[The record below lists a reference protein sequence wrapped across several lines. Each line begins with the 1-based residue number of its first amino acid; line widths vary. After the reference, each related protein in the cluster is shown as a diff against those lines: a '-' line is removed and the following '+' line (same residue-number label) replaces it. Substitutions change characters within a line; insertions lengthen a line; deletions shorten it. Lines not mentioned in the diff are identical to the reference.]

1 MNNVE
6 IGKKYLVDLKNVPQ
20 KNYLC
25 KKITQGYIYNDDITE
40 IRIRKV
46 ESEDLIKYYYT
57 VKINNIDMIQRN
69 EIEFEINQEQFQF
82 LLSKI
87 LINTHLIK
95 KDRYLIP
102 IENNLIAELDIY
114 YNELDDLA
122 TVEVEFPN
130 LDKAINFEAP
140 SWFGIEITNN
150 KSYKNKNLA
159 KKFK

>member
-1 MNNVE
+1 
-6 IGKKYLVDLKNVPQ
+6 
-20 KNYLC
+20 
-25 KKITQGYIYNDDITE
+25 
-40 IRIRKV
+40 
-46 ESEDLIKYYYT
+46 
-57 VKINNIDMIQRN
+57 MIQRN

-82 LLSKI
+82 LLSKM
-87 LINTHLIK
+87 LINTHLIE

-130 LDKAINFEAP
+130 LDMAINFEAP

>member
-6 IGKKYLVDLKNVPQ
+6 IEKKYLVDLKNVPQ

-130 LDKAINFEAP
+130 LDMAINFEAP

>member
-1 MNNVE
+1 
-6 IGKKYLVDLKNVPQ
+6 
-20 KNYLC
+20 
-25 KKITQGYIYNDDITE
+25 
-40 IRIRKV
+40 
-46 ESEDLIKYYYT
+46 
-57 VKINNIDMIQRN
+57 MIQRN

-87 LINTHLIK
+87 LINTHLIE

-130 LDKAINFEAP
+130 LDMAINFEAP
-140 SWFGIEITNN
+140 S
-150 KSYKNKNLA
+150 
-159 KKFK
+159 

>member
-6 IGKKYLVDLKNVPQ
+6 IEKKYLVDLKNVPQ

-46 ESEDLIKYYYT
+46 ESEDLTKYYYT

-95 KDRYLIP
+95 NDRYLIP

-130 LDKAINFEAP
+130 LDMAINFEAP

>member
-6 IGKKYLVDLKNVPQ
+6 IEKKYLVDLKNVPQ

-82 LLSKI
+82 LLSKM
-87 LINTHLIK
+87 LINTHLIE

-130 LDKAINFEAP
+130 LDMAINFEAP

>member
-6 IGKKYLVDLKNVPQ
+6 IEKKYLVDLKNVPQ

-46 ESEDLIKYYYT
+46 ESEDLTKYYYT

-130 LDKAINFEAP
+130 LDMAINFEAP